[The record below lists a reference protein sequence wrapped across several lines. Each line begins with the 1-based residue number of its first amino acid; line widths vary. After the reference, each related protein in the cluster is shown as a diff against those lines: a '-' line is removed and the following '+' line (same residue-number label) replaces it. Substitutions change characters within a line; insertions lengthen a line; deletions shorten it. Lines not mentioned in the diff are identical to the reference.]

1 MVFLP
6 FRMNKGILFLAALTL
21 FTSETD
27 FLQDAAFEI
36 VASCGRSYWA
46 ADQHINLE
54 EETDFSRYFDR
65 ADLICPE
72 AATKGS
78 VEIMDCWRDA
88 EGYVTN
94 EGMWQRRQYASVVLL
109 VPNVYGSLVP

>member
-1 MVFLP
+1 MSKLV
-6 FRMNKGILFLAALTL
+6 ALVVGLIT
-21 FTSETD
+21 FVSETD
-27 FLQDAAFEI
+27 LLQDAAFEI
-36 VASCGRSYWA
+36 VASCGRTYWA

-54 EETDFSRYFDR
+54 EETDLSRYFDR
-65 ADLICPE
+65 TDLICPE
-72 AATKGS
+72 AAAKGS

-109 VPNVYGSLVP
+109 VPNVYGSLIP